1 MCATTK
7 YESCAWKS
15 IGGEATIT
23 PVTPPSRKFSRNP
36 IENSIGVWNEI
47 EPRHIV
53 AIQLKNFTPVG
64 TAIKNE
70 TKLKNGLL
78 TAPVVNMWCAHTP
91 IESPAIANAES
102 TSPVYPKIGLREN
115 TGMISL

>member
-1 MCATTK
+1 M
-7 YESCAWKS
+7 
-15 IGGEATIT
+15 T
-23 PVTPPSRKFSRNP
+23 PVTPPSRKFIKKP
-36 IENSIGVWNEI
+36 IVKSIGVWNEI

-64 TAIKNE
+64 TAMRNE

-78 TAPVVNMWCAHTP
+78 TEPVVNMWCAHTP

-102 TSPVYPKIGLREN
+102 TRPRYPKIGLREK
-115 TGMISL
+115 TGMISLITPKYGKIIM